1 MLLIKPPMLLVRT
14 SCLSPASIQSP
25 LVSEPPPEPCR
36 ICLLIFS
43 PVIVSSFFDKTLID
57 EEVVEEVVVKP
68 LRVERPPCSL
78 DDYHCIKL
86 GDKVTILLSTDE
98 HIFGDY
104 LKYLAR

>member
-25 LVSEPPPEPCR
+25 LVSEQPPEPCG
-36 ICLLIFS
+36 ICLLIFL
-43 PVIVSSFFDKTLID
+43 PVIISSFDKTLID

-68 LRVERPPCSL
+68 LRVEGPPCSL

-86 GDKVTILLSTDE
+86 GDKVTILLRSVF
-98 HIFGDY
+98 HQ
-104 LKYLAR
+104 